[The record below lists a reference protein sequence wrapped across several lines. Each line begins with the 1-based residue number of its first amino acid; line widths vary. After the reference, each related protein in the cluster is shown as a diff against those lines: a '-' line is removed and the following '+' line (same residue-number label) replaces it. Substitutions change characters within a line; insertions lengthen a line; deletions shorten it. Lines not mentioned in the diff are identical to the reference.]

1 MGGAEA
7 SPTKSTGVPCAQYL
21 ALVSLTHLNS
31 RLSLFEDCK
40 QKADV
45 ASVHQTIKDLKK
57 PYGSLLG
64 SVNAAK
70 NELVRASQT
79 LVKEMKAKQTRDKKE
94 IRGENLCDT

>member
-21 ALVSLTHLNS
+21 ALVSMAHLS
-31 RLSLFEDCK
+31 DRLSLFDDCK

-45 ASVHQTIKDLKK
+45 ATVQQTIKELKK

-70 NELVRASQT
+70 NELVRATQT
-79 LVKEMKAKQTRDKKE
+79 LVKEMKAKQS
-94 IRGENLCDT
+94 